1 MGEMYTERLLD
12 HYRRPRN
19 KGHLENADASIAAG
33 QVLAAQEYN
42 PLCGDEVTIQ
52 VLIED
57 GRIADAR
64 FDGRGCALCMGAASI
79 LTEAVQG
86 RTVEEL
92 ASFGKDEYLEE
103 LGATVRPARLRCALL
118 PWMAFRHA
126 AFGEDDWSLLDN
138 GSDEQE

>member
-19 KGHLENADASIAAG
+19 KGRLEQTESQIDG
-33 QVLAAQEYN
+33 QVLAAREYN
-42 PLCGDEVTIQ
+42 PLCGDEVTFEAL
-52 VLIED
+52 VEG
-57 GRIADAR
+57 GRLAEVR

-79 LTEAVQG
+79 LTEVVRG
-86 RTVEEL
+86 RTLEEL

-103 LGATVRPARLRCALL
+103 LGSTVRPARLKCALL

-126 AFGEDDWSLLDN
+126 VFGEDDWSLVDR
-138 GSDEQE
+138 GGDRQ

>member
-19 KGHLENADASIAAG
+19 KGQLKSAGASSATG
-33 QVLAAQEYN
+33 QVLAAREYN
-42 PLCGDEVTIQ
+42 SLCGDEVTVQ

-57 GRIADAR
+57 GRVADAR
-64 FDGRGCALCMGAASI
+64 FDGRGCALCMGAASV

-86 RTVEEL
+86 RTLEEL

-103 LGATVRPARLRCALL
+103 LGATVRPARLKCALL

-126 AFGEDDWSLLDN
+126 VFGEEKWFLLDN
-138 GSDEQE
+138 GSEE

>member
-12 HYRRPRN
+12 HYRSPRN
-19 KGHLENADASIAAG
+19 KGRLDQIESPG
-33 QVLAAQEYN
+33 EERPVLVAREYN

-52 VLIED
+52 ALVAD
-57 GRIADAR
+57 GRLVEVR

-79 LTEAVQG
+79 LTEVVQG
-86 RTVEEL
+86 RTLEEL

-103 LGATVRPARLRCALL
+103 LGSTVRPARLRCVLL

-126 AFGEDDWSLLDN
+126 VFGEDDWSLVDQDGN
-138 GSDEQE
+138 TQ

>member
-19 KGHLENADASIAAG
+19 KGELESTDTSNVTG
-33 QVLAAQEYN
+33 QVLAAHEYN
-42 PLCGDEVTIQ
+42 ALCGDEVTIQ
-52 VLIED
+52 VLIEE
-57 GRIADAR
+57 GRIAEAR

-86 RTVEEL
+86 RTVEGV

-103 LGATVRPARLRCALL
+103 LAATVRPARLKCALL

-126 AFGEDDWSLLDN
+126 VFGEEEWSLLDN
-138 GSDEQE
+138 GSEE